1 MGKTVR
7 GAHNSW
13 HESAEVL
20 YQGTT
25 LVAPNGRIGKLGF
38 SPCQLAARLKPCP
51 DTNRIDEKCS
61 RRLLLSALLV
71 LLAAGL
77 CPAQTVGRKA
87 APSPELPANVVTLAS
102 PSPLYEIQI
111 MVRAGSAQDP
121 AGKGGT
127 ASLLGRMMIEG
138 GFGDPKNPVTKE
150 KLAEITRP
158 WGEAAYPQVGVDKET
173 TVFSMTV
180 PRDAFPQFVAR
191 VLKPM
196 LTEPLFLET
205 ELERVRKEALVE
217 IRSNLRFEQQEQ
229 LGLLALDDWVL
240 AGTSLDHLAQGTV
253 QGLQAVRREDLE
265 SLYKT
270 DCRSSNM
277 FVAASIN
284 EPGTLKLL
292 LSSLPAAGIE
302 GEFKSG
308 SPQAV
313 AGHHLLIVTQPNA
326 IATGLHLGFSFP
338 VRRSDPDYW
347 PLFVANVFLGSHRD
361 DFGRLYRD
369 IREDRGYNYGD
380 YSYIEYYASP
390 PLFLFPS
397 PGTPRHQ
404 QYFSMWIRPVG
415 HQYAHFML
423 KAMTW
428 ELDNFIRNGMR
439 SEQVSAA
446 KQKARTL
453 YLNYAASKGRQL
465 GYRLDD
471 MFYGMKDHGYLTD
484 MLANLGAV
492 TTDQVNAAIKKYLQV
507 ANLKYVIVTN
517 ESVAQKLADD
527 IASGSNVVSKT
538 REEYHIS
545 EPVPPE
551 KQQMLAQDEEWKA
564 YKLNIP
570 RENITIVKAEQMFES
585 SAAPGMK

>member
-1 MGKTVR
+1 MRK
-7 GAHNSW
+7 A
-13 HESAEVL
+13 VL
-20 YQGTT
+20 GTQYS
-25 LVAPNGRIGKLGF
+25 V
-38 SPCQLAARLKPCP
+38 
-51 DTNRIDEKCS
+51 
-61 RRLLLSALLV
+61 LSFLLV
-71 LLAAGL
+71 LVGVTTL
-77 CPAQTVGRKA
+77 PAQQAATKPKSA
-87 APSPELPANVVTLAS
+87 APAELPASVVTLAS

-111 MVRAGSAQDP
+111 MVRAGSAEDP
-121 AGKGGT
+121 PQKEGT
-127 ASLLGRMMIEG
+127 ASLLGRMMLEG

-158 WGEAAYPQVGVDKET
+158 WGEAAYPQVRVEKEST
-173 TVFSMTV
+173 TFSVTV

-196 LTEPLFLET
+196 LTQPLFLEA
-205 ELERVRKEALVE
+205 ELERIRKEALVG

-240 AGTSLDHLAQGTV
+240 QGTALAHLAQGTV
-253 QGLQAVRREDLE
+253 EGLQAVTRDDLDRY
-265 SLYKT
+265 YKAHYQEP
-270 DCRSSNM
+270 NM
-277 FVAASIN
+277 FVAASITD
-284 EPGTLKLL
+284 PGTLKMLR
-292 LSSLPAAGIE
+292 SALPAAFAGTWY
-302 GEFKSG
+302 KALP
-308 SPQAV
+308 PQTI
-313 AGHHLLIVTQPNA
+313 AGHHLLIITQPNA
-326 IATGLHLGFSFP
+326 IATGLHLGFPIP
-338 VRRSDPDYW
+338 VRRGDPDYW
-347 PLFVANVFLGSHRD
+347 PLFVASAFFGAHRD
-361 DFGRLYRD
+361 SFGRLYKD
-369 IREDRGYNYGD
+369 IREERGYNYGD
-380 YSYIEYYASP
+380 YSYIEYYAARP
-390 PLFLFPS
+390 FALFP
-397 PGTPRHQ
+397 PPATPRDQ
-404 QYFSMWIRPVG
+404 QYFSLWIRPVG
-415 HQYAHFML
+415 HQYAHFLL

-428 ELDNFIRNGMR
+428 ELDNFIRNGMT

-471 MFYGMKDHGYLTD
+471 MFYGMKDHGYLID
-484 MLANLGAV
+484 MLANLEAV
-492 TTDQVNAAIKKYLQV
+492 TADQVNAAIKKYLQA

-527 IASGSNVVSKT
+527 IATDSNVVSKT

-551 KQQMLAQDEEWKA
+551 KQKMLAQDEEWRA